1 MPEEILKTMR
11 KIKSLQIQGKS
22 NVRKAI
28 VQALKKSA
36 EQSRAKT
43 ILAFR
48 RELEK
53 NAQKLIAARPTEPE
67 ARTAVRI
74 LLKAASLQSQRLEE
88 VKHET
93 IKAAFDYE
101 KNRAEA
107 MKIIAEYGA
116 NLIPH
121 HAIIFTHCHSHT
133 VEEILKKA
141 RHKIEY
147 VIATETRPLF
157 QGRITAVELAKAG
170 IKVKLIVDSAA
181 SRFMYQAD
189 MLLTGADAVLSD
201 GSVVNK
207 IGTAQLSLVAGKENI
222 PHYVATSSHCFEPT
236 SYYGI
241 PEEIEERPAAEIW
254 SKKLN
259 ELEIK
264 NPAFDVT
271 QAHFVRGIITEKGVF
286 SPEAF
291 AIQMYNELGIAG
303 RREEFS
309 SLFKLW
315 KPKGI

>member
-1 MPEEILKTMR
+1 MAKEILKTVR
-11 KIKSLQIQGKS
+11 EIKNLHIQGKS
-22 NVRKAI
+22 SVRKAI
-28 VQALKKSA
+28 VLALKKSA

-48 RELEK
+48 REMEK
-53 NAQKLIAARPTEPE
+53 AAHELISARPTEPE
-67 ARTAVRI
+67 ARTAIRI
-74 LLKAASLQSQRLEE
+74 ILKAASIQSQRLEE
-88 VKHET
+88 IKHET
-93 IKAAFDYE
+93 IKAASDYE

-107 MKIIAEYGA
+107 MKTIAEFGA

-157 QGRITAVELAKAG
+157 QGRITATELAKAG
-170 IKVKLIVDSAA
+170 IKVKMIVDSAA

-189 MLLTGADAVLSD
+189 MLLTGADAVLSE
-201 GSVVNK
+201 GSVINK
-207 IGTAQLSLVAGKENI
+207 IGTAQLSLVAGKEDV
-222 PHYVATSSHCFEPT
+222 PHYVATSSHCFEPM

-241 PEEIEERPAAEIW
+241 PEEIEERPSSEIW
-254 SKKLN
+254 EKKLKG
-259 ELEIK
+259 LEIK

-271 QAHFVRGIITEKGVF
+271 PAHFVKGIITEKGVF
-286 SPEAF
+286 SPEGLAV
-291 AIQMYNELGIAG
+291 QMYSELGIAG

-309 SLFKLW
+309 SLYKLW
-315 KPKGI
+315 HKKP